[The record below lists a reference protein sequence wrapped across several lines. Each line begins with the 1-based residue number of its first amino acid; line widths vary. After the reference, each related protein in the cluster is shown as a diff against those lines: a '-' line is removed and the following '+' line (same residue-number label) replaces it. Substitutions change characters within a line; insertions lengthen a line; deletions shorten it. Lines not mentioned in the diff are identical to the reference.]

1 MDLILKKCNFKYNL
15 QQYFSFLPKYKCVT
29 WISVK
34 TAEYI
39 LISRMQI
46 ITMKRCLDV
55 KRKKIRHLK
64 ETILTQHPSKIL
76 SLLTSSGLTSH
87 LATATYRCTLR
98 PHNIAVGDGFQ
109 VQQSTF
115 LTTPRGE
122 TGSKPPTREGR
133 KTVLFTPMLNNSLRR
148 EKHSRKH

>member
-1 MDLILKKCNFKYNL
+1 MNQCENSRIHINFKNANYHDEKM
-15 QQYFSFLPKYKCVT
+15 SWC
-29 WISVK
+29 
-34 TAEYI
+34 
-39 LISRMQI
+39 
-46 ITMKRCLDV
+46 

-98 PHNIAVGDGFQ
+98 PHNIAVGYGFQ

-122 TGSKPPTREGR
+122 TCSKPPTREGR